1 MNIKADAFM
10 HQQFSAEDHRLNWTV
25 AAVSVNTAVPS
36 RNEVLCCALPEYYRR
51 QDYFFA
57 TYWLSYCESVDK
69 QLYHAENHFVFPKA
83 FPYRLMLPGKK
94 KKKRVSPLQE
104 ILKYVLNLKIKF
116 LLI

>member
-1 MNIKADAFM
+1 M

-83 FPYRLMLPGKK
+83 FPYRLMLPEKK
-94 KKKRVSPLQE
+94 KKKRVSLLQE